1 MLLGDAGACQRELLR
16 CRRVGTSGQYV
27 VATERA
33 EPLLGGFLGWWR
45 EPYRRAVVYDC
56 VGIPLGAFASRTDH
70 DGLLSPSLLAH
81 RAALRLL
88 PAALYVPTPG
98 VGRHDLGAVDARPA
112 HAAFQLPI
120 DGRTLVVYV
129 SAHQPLSHHPCGVA
143 LAAAGIGARR
153 TSVPLHLPLLHADAL
168 APSLRLA

>member
-1 MLLGDAGACQRELLR
+1 MFLSDAGACQRELLR

-56 VGIPLGAFASRTDH
+56 VGIPTGAFASRADH

-81 RAALRLL
+81 RAAVRLL
-88 PAALYVPTPG
+88 PAALYVPTPA

-112 HAAFQLPI
+112 HAAVQLPV
-120 DGRTLVVYV
+120 DGGTSVVHV
-129 SAHQPLSHHPCGVA
+129 SAHQPLPDYSCGVA

-153 TSVPLHLPLLHADAL
+153 AGVPLSLSLLHAHAL
-168 APSLRLA
+168 APPLRLA